1 MVRLPATRA
10 DREHDIDS
18 TMTPMIDVV
27 FLLLIFFVWT
37 AGTQIVEYILPS
49 QISAQLG
56 NQQTDITD
64 PLPEQDFDNVVIRV
78 RFDGALPDWT
88 INEQGMETIGD
99 VFDTLNSLAAIN
111 MEAPIIVHPDENV
124 PIGFVIEVYDQAKLA
139 GFEKVSFALNNAIP

>member
-56 NQQTDITD
+56 NQPTDMTD

-78 RFDGALPDWT
+78 RFDGTLPDWT
-88 INEQGMETIGD
+88 INEQGMETIED
-99 VFDTLNSLAAIN
+99 VFSTLNSLATIN
-111 MEAPIIVHPDENV
+111 LDAPIIVHPDENV

-139 GFEKVSFALNNAIP
+139 GFEKVSFALNNAVP